1 MKTSRMP
8 DLHQRNNSICKTLI
22 RSSMSIT
29 LPVSGVSSITK
40 FSDASSLELLEAK
53 KAPFHQH
60 RYLEHAFP
68 KQSIHPG

>member
-1 MKTSRMP
+1 
-8 DLHQRNNSICKTLI
+8 
-22 RSSMSIT
+22 MSIT